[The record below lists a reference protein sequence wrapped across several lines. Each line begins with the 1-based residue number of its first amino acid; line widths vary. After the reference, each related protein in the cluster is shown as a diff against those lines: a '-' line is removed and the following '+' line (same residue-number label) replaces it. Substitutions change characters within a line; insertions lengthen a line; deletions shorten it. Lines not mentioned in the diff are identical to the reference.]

1 MIFDDSA
8 VSPSSKDLLAV
19 LIPLLEL
26 SFGPSP
32 SPSPSP
38 PISGL
43 VLQLNKLCGLRG
55 LTLVD
60 GQDRDLHEVLN
71 ACGVLISLAREGRG
85 QVSLLFDGDNGRV
98 TIECTAITVG
108 CGR

>member
-32 SPSPSP
+32 SPPP
-38 PISGL
+38 PISEL
-43 VLQLNKLCGLRG
+43 VLQLNRLCGLRG

-60 GQDRDLHEVLN
+60 GQDRDLHEGLN
-71 ACGVLISLAREGRG
+71 ACGVL
-85 QVSLLFDGDNGRV
+85 SLLFDGDNGRV

>member
-32 SPSPSP
+32 SPPP
-38 PISGL
+38 PISEL
-43 VLQLNKLCGLRG
+43 VLQLNRLCGLRG

-98 TIECTAITVG
+98 TIGCTAITVG